1 MLSRQEPRKHLGQ
14 SSHPGF
20 WSPRLS
26 RVSRDLPVRSEG
38 APWSLTARFHCTCIC
53 FTHRSSA
60 QVQVCLH
67 HCSGS
72 RLSVKF
78 VKDFG
83 IGKNIIVSSQWWCL
97 QRTLLGLSDSVEVG
111 TFLPFFFFLYHFV
124 TLERQKLT
132 YGGHANDFCS

>member
-72 RLSVKF
+72 RLSAKF
-78 VKDFG
+78 VKDWNRQEYYCFLSVV
-83 IGKNIIVSSQWWCL
+83 VSPENTSRVIRFRRGWH
-97 QRTLLGLSDSVEVG
+97 LSSL
-111 TFLPFFFFLYHFV
+111 FLFPLPFCNSGETEVNLW
-124 TLERQKLT
+124 RSCK
-132 YGGHANDFCS
+132 